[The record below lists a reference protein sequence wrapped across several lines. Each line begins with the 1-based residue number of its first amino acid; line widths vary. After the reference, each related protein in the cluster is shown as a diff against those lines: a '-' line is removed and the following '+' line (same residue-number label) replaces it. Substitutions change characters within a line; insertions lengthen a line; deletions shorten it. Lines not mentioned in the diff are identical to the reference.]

1 MCILRIDCPDSKDH
15 VIWFLSRVDVDP
27 SCLDVK
33 FSDCY
38 YYCRLLRD
46 DNSANDCPPLTGWNI
61 PKVPPGIVIARQPHF
76 RWSQKGI
83 MPMNWVKLLNIDL
96 NTSCFYIL

>member
-1 MCILRIDCPDSKDH
+1 MCILRIDCPDDPNY

-38 YYCRLLRD
+38 YYCRMLRND
-46 DNSANDCPPLTGWNI
+46 SGDCPPLKGWNI
-61 PKVPPGIVIARQPHF
+61 PKVPPGITIAPSTSFSLESEGYHA
-76 RWSQKGI
+76 S
-83 MPMNWVKLLNIDL
+83 DL
-96 NTSCFYIL
+96 GEVVTAD